1 MNGLSRRDLLK
12 FSAVAIPNRSLV
24 LRLAMTV
31 VLAAFSSIWLVAGTA
46 AQEWPTRPIT
56 LVVKYSAGGG
66 TDLLLRA
73 LAKGMEEKLG
83 QRINVTNM
91 TGGVGSIAAQY
102 VHDRPADGYT
112 WLGFGNFLKH
122 FRPMGLVDISAW
134 RDFETFL
141 AGNSLASWS
150 VAADSPI
157 KSFEDFIE
165 QARANPGKLKVAT
178 DGKGGLWH
186 EVMSLLAAKLDFK
199 VNFVTYDGGA
209 PATLAALQ
217 KEVDVVCS
225 GLHEHIEFIKAR
237 RLRNLAQ
244 FAPQDIEVAGVGTLR
259 SITNI
264 VPATKDMAPFGSMY
278 GIALKRD
285 TPKPILMKVKAAIQA
300 ALENPDFNDMLEKR
314 FLKKAFLYGREADRK
329 SAQLEVLTANLFSDL
344 GIAKKSPAELGLPSE
359 KDFQTWWPPA
369 GYKPSVVE

>member
-12 FSAVAIPNRSLV
+12 FSAVAAPMRSLASRFA
-24 LRLAMTV
+24 LT
-31 VLAAFSSIWLVAGTA
+31 AALVASSSVWLVAGAA

-66 TDLLLRA
+66 TDLLLRT

-122 FRPMGLVDISAW
+122 FRPMGLVDLAAW

-165 QARANPGKLKVAT
+165 QARANPGK
-178 DGKGGLWH
+178 W
-186 EVMSLLAAKLDFK
+186 SLA
-199 VNFVTYDGGA
+199 
-209 PATLAALQ
+209 
-217 KEVDVVCS
+217 
-225 GLHEHIEFIKAR
+225 
-237 RLRNLAQ
+237 
-244 FAPQDIEVAGVGTLR
+244 
-259 SITNI
+259 
-264 VPATKDMAPFGSMY
+264 
-278 GIALKRD
+278 
-285 TPKPILMKVKAAIQA
+285 
-300 ALENPDFNDMLEKR
+300 
-314 FLKKAFLYGREADRK
+314 
-329 SAQLEVLTANLFSDL
+329 
-344 GIAKKSPAELGLPSE
+344 
-359 KDFQTWWPPA
+359 
-369 GYKPSVVE
+369 